1 MNDLDLDA
9 RLERLAATAAGAA
22 TVPDPQSIARRGRR
36 GRRRRLA
43 GAALLVAAVA
53 ATSSLLP
60 ARLAGRTGPATDDGP
75 VAAPAT
81 DTSGAAGFAG
91 YWFGKID
98 VSVFLTDPVEPARRQ
113 AILDRIRSAGVA
125 ERIYYESRTEAYARF
140 RAQFQHQPELL
151 SGVGPASLP
160 ESFRVLLD
168 DPAHAGTLDRLLC
181 PDRDANRTGRCIDG
195 VDSVVDQRAVVKS
208 AQVGAF
214 WSRTTDVTVLL
225 VDGATAAQRAAVRTR
240 LEAATGRVRRVF
252 YESPADALRRLRE
265 LRSAEQLR
273 LTPGSPPGSFRVAL
287 RDPRQTAAFV
297 DAFCHSR
304 RTGDCAEGVAMVIA
318 HPRR

>member
-1 MNDLDLDA
+1 MNELDLDA

-22 TVPDPQSIARRGRR
+22 TVPDPQAIVRRGRR

-43 GAALLVAAVA
+43 GTALLVAAVA
-53 ATSSLLP
+53 ATPVLLP

-75 VAAPAT
+75 VTAPTT
-81 DTSGAAGFAG
+81 DTRGAAGFAG
-91 YWFGKID
+91 YWFGKVD

-125 ERIYYESRTEAYARF
+125 EQVYHESRAEAYTRF

-168 DPAHAGTLDRLLC
+168 DPAHAGTLYRLLC
-181 PDRDANRTGRCIDG
+181 PDRDANGTERCING
-195 VDSVVDQRAVVKS
+195 VDSVIDEHAVVEP
-208 AQVGAF
+208 ALVGAF
-214 WSRTTDVTVLL
+214 WPRTTDVTVLL
-225 VDGATAAQRAAVRTR
+225 VDGATAAQRAAVRAR
-240 LEAATGRVRRVF
+240 LEATGRVRRVT

>member
-9 RLERLAATAAGAA
+9 RLERLAATATSAA
-22 TVPDPQSIARRGRR
+22 TVPDPQAIARRGRR

-43 GAALLVAAVA
+43 GAALLVGAVA
-53 ATSSLLP
+53 ATSLLLP
-60 ARLAGRTGPATDDGP
+60 TGLAGRTGPATDDGP

-125 ERIYYESRTEAYARF
+125 ERVYHESRAEAYARF
-140 RAQFQHQPELL
+140 QAQFQHQPELL
-151 SGVGPASLP
+151 SGVDPASLP

-168 DPAHAGTLDRLLC
+168 DPAHAGTLYRLLC
-181 PDRDANRTGRCIDG
+181 PDRDANATGRCIDG

-208 AQVGAF
+208 ALVGGF

-225 VDGATAAQRAAVRTR
+225 VDGATAAQRATVRTR
-240 LEAATGRVRRVF
+240 LEATGRVWRVS
-252 YESPADALRRLRE
+252 YESPADALRRLRA